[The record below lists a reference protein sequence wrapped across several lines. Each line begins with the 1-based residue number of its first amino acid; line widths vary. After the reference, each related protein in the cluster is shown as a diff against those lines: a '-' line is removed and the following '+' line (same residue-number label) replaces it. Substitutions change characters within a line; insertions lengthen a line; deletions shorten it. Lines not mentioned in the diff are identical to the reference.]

1 MMIMNSVLQIVPTEK
16 GKNNIFGKFPEFV
29 MKKIRNQQNYLQIQM
44 QLAEAVEEVNFQT
57 KITFAS
63 IVQMDFIKSWITF
76 NLNNLI

>member
-16 GKNNIFGKFPEFV
+16 GKNNINGKFQEFV
-29 MKKIRNQQNYLQIQM
+29 MKKILNQQNYLQIQM

-76 NLNNLI
+76 NLNNQI